1 MKHFKSADFATVTE
15 GETYMVLSENASINL
30 SSWSFTGCDTGQT
43 QAEVIEYL
51 LGDCSDRF
59 FVICI
64 NPSEKTCRNVTEDVV
79 RKCVAIAAE
88 RDEPLSQLV
97 YDAAVYYKIDAQSP
111 DEWEDASEEEY
122 RHARE
127 HERLEGMGR
136 L

>member
-1 MKHFKSADFATVTE
+1 
-15 GETYMVLSENASINL
+15 
-30 SSWSFTGCDTGQT
+30 
-43 QAEVIEYL
+43 VIEYL